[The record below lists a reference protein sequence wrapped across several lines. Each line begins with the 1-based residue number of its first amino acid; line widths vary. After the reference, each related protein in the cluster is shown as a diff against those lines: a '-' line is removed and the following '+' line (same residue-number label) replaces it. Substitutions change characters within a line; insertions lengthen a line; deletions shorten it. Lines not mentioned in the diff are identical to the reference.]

1 MVVNPTQYNYPTFDN
16 NSSQEGRASNKDSG
30 NGNTLTRIEN
40 VQFVDAEL
48 SERNEIPMISPTYDA
63 DDDTYAG
70 LKSFVERPVRIASV
84 NWLES
89 NLTVLMATYQ
99 PWSLVANN
107 TIIKNK
113 LTNFARMRAKLRI
126 KVVINASPFYY
137 GALRLCYDPMQH
149 NVMAG
154 PLTND
159 LMPYSQ
165 MPGVWLF
172 PQELTSVEME
182 LPFLWPSNWLDLTD
196 ASLFTR
202 IGNLYLV
209 QYAQLRSAT
218 SATGQGATVTIYG
231 SFEDVELMGPT
242 NVAILQSD
250 EYVEGPISAPATAV
264 ANIASSLTQVP
275 YVGELARATEV
286 GARAVASVAQLF
298 GYTNP
303 PNIEPV
309 GPVRN
314 VPFHG
319 LASSELSTP
328 IDKLSLDP
336 KNEVTVDPASC
347 GADGTDPLAFE
358 NFLCHESWIATT
370 TWSNAGTYPP
380 ETNLLA
386 ACVSPVY
393 SFPTTGVSQ
402 TIYHNTPLG
411 FAGDFFDKWRGTI
424 VYRFKFIKSRYHTGR
439 VAITWDPE
447 YSGATYVSDQTVLF
461 TRIVDITTED
471 EVEIE
476 VPYKSISPWLSTT
489 SNDASISTATAGT
502 VTYNAQGFNGVLRMR
517 VLNVLTG
524 PDATPVVPILVFT
537 RAGRDFRYNVPHDFP
552 NDLHYGVV
560 QSGEEVI
567 TGAPPDPA
575 SQMAALTIGE
585 QVASLRPLLMRTH
598 MYRRQ
603 FVAAAGTLT
612 TYRTSSGSRMNF
624 MFLPRLPSLS
634 GYRFLPAPVSMDF
647 SRGILTTG
655 AKEYNYVH
663 NSPLNVLAPCFVGQ
677 RGSVNYHFFPGQDV
691 STNFDLS
698 DFFRVI
704 RDLSNDWAEVV
715 ALTYPTRNVDY
726 WGRDISNA
734 HVDLNFLDR
743 KSVV

>member
-16 NSSQEGRASNKDSG
+16 NSSQECRASNKDSG

-275 YVGELARATEV
+275 YVG
-286 GARAVASVAQLF
+286 
-298 GYTNP
+298 
-303 PNIEPV
+303 
-309 GPVRN
+309 
-314 VPFHG
+314 
-319 LASSELSTP
+319 
-328 IDKLSLDP
+328 
-336 KNEVTVDPASC
+336 
-347 GADGTDPLAFE
+347 
-358 NFLCHESWIATT
+358 
-370 TWSNAGTYPP
+370 
-380 ETNLLA
+380 
-386 ACVSPVY
+386 
-393 SFPTTGVSQ
+393 
-402 TIYHNTPLG
+402 
-411 FAGDFFDKWRGTI
+411 
-424 VYRFKFIKSRYHTGR
+424 
-439 VAITWDPE
+439 
-447 YSGATYVSDQTVLF
+447 
-461 TRIVDITTED
+461 
-471 EVEIE
+471 
-476 VPYKSISPWLSTT
+476 
-489 SNDASISTATAGT
+489 
-502 VTYNAQGFNGVLRMR
+502 
-517 VLNVLTG
+517 
-524 PDATPVVPILVFT
+524 
-537 RAGRDFRYNVPHDFP
+537 
-552 NDLHYGVV
+552 
-560 QSGEEVI
+560 
-567 TGAPPDPA
+567 
-575 SQMAALTIGE
+575 
-585 QVASLRPLLMRTH
+585 
-598 MYRRQ
+598 
-603 FVAAAGTLT
+603 
-612 TYRTSSGSRMNF
+612 
-624 MFLPRLPSLS
+624 
-634 GYRFLPAPVSMDF
+634 
-647 SRGILTTG
+647 
-655 AKEYNYVH
+655 
-663 NSPLNVLAPCFVGQ
+663 
-677 RGSVNYHFFPGQDV
+677 
-691 STNFDLS
+691 
-698 DFFRVI
+698 
-704 RDLSNDWAEVV
+704 
-715 ALTYPTRNVDY
+715 
-726 WGRDISNA
+726 
-734 HVDLNFLDR
+734 
-743 KSVV
+743 